1 MKLFFSSFFKKKMLL
16 EQEVEAYLNCLTEI
30 CGAFNLG
37 VNSYLEGDLE
47 TFSKC
52 AKATSQ
58 GEKKA
63 DEILK
68 NIKYHLYA
76 NTLYPDYQKDI
87 TLIFDQMDDVA
98 DISNQVLIQL
108 SLESPFIPD
117 QVKPLFRQLVD
128 YSCKTTGELVNGA
141 QHLFQN
147 RVMIE
152 DHANKVYFYENEAN
166 RILERILTSIHQ
178 GDYLTELAYKRHV
191 ALFAMK
197 ILTVSEQAYKV
208 AKRLVFY
215 LIKSDSDS
223 YY

>member
-1 MKLFFSSFFKKKMLL
+1 LFFSSFFKKKMLL
-16 EQEVEAYLNCLTEI
+16 EQEVDAYLSCLNEI

-37 VNSYLEGDLE
+37 VKSYLTGDQE
-47 TFSKC
+47 AFSKC

-76 NTLYPDYQKDI
+76 DTLYPDYQKDI
-87 TLIFDQMDDVA
+87 TLIFNQMDDVA

-108 SLESPFIPD
+108 SLETPFIPD
-117 QVKPLFRQLVD
+117 QVKPLFLELVD
-128 YSCKTTGELVNGA
+128 YCCKTTGELVNGA
-141 QHLFQN
+141 RHLFKN

-152 DHANKVYFYENEAN
+152 DHANKVYFYENEAS
-166 RILERILTSIHQ
+166 RVLERILTSVHQ

-191 ALFAMK
+191 AFFAMK
-197 ILTVSEQAYKV
+197 ILAVAEQAYKV

-215 LIKSDSDS
+215 LIKSDTEK